1 MPDENV
7 VAWLHSKFL
16 LLGNDLDERGRRR
29 WAATEALSLGRGG
42 IVAVAQATGL
52 SDRTIRNGIDE
63 LTRGEEREL
72 GRQRRPGAGR
82 KSRVT
87 EQPTLLAALEALVE
101 PTSRGDPVSPLRWTC
116 KSLANLADELAQQGF
131 VVSHAT
137 VGHLLK
143 QAGYSLQANRK
154 TREGKDHAD
163 RDAQFAH
170 INRRVLAYRRGGRPA
185 ISVDTKKKEILG
197 NKKNGGREYRLKG
210 KPIEVDTH
218 DFPHPKAGK
227 AVPYGVYDLAH
238 NEAWVS
244 VGITQDT
251 AEFAVASIT
260 RWWEQLGCQRYAVP
274 SRLLITADSGG
285 SNGHRNRLWKHE
297 LQRLAD
303 ATGMIIEVCH
313 YPPGTSKWNKI
324 EHRLFCHITRNWR
337 GVPLVTHEVVVNLVS
352 STRTNTGLEVHCW
365 LDEKAYP
372 KGRKVSKQEY
382 AAIRL
387 RPNKFHGDWNYEILP
402 RPSTHLR

>member
-7 VAWLHSKFL
+7 AAWIRSKFI

-42 IVAVAQATGL
+42 VAAVAEATGL
-52 SDRTIRNGIDE
+52 SDRTIRNGIQE
-63 LTRGEEREL
+63 LKSREIL
-72 GRQRRPGAGR
+72 DPGRQRRPGAGR
-82 KSRVT
+82 KSRAD
-87 EQPTLLAALEALVE
+87 EQPTLIVALEALVE

-116 KSLANLADELAQQGF
+116 KSLAKLADELAQQGF
-131 VVSHAT
+131 VVSHTT
-137 VGHLLK
+137 VGQLLK

-154 TREGKDHAD
+154 TREGKDHPD

-170 INRRVLAYRRGGRPA
+170 LNRRVAAYGRGGRPA
-185 ISVDTKKKEILG
+185 VSVDTKKKEPLG
-197 NKKNGGREYRLKG
+197 NKKNGGREYRPKG

-218 DFPHPKAGK
+218 DFPDPKVGK
-227 AVPYGVYDLAH
+227 AVPYGVYDIAH
-238 NEAWVS
+238 NEAWGS
-244 VGITQDT
+244 VGIPHDT
-251 AEFAVASIT
+251 AEFAVASIEQ
-260 RWWEQLGCQRYAVP
+260 WWEQLGCQRYP
-274 SRLLITADSGG
+274 SPARLLITADSGG

-303 ATGMIIEVCH
+303 AIGIIIEVCH

-337 GVPLVTHEVVVNLVS
+337 GVPLATYEVVVNLVS
-352 STRTNTGLEVHCW
+352 STRTKEGLEVHCW

-372 KGRKVSKQEY
+372 KGRKISDKEY
-382 AAIRL
+382 AAIRI
-387 RPNKFHGDWNYEILP
+387 RRSTFHGDWNYEILP
-402 RPSTHLR
+402 RPPKKLR